1 MTPSIPAAVKH
12 DAAEIL
18 RHAASHVQTGWTQGV
33 TYNPVNRTCDI
44 LGAIA
49 LAAGCP
55 RAHIAVADNFTL
67 QWVPVARRPAAMLAY
82 ETIDGLL
89 GIDPVEWNDARKR
102 TKQQVINLL
111 NDAAAALEA
120 SVA

>member
-1 MTPSIPAAVKH
+1 MTPSIPVAVKR
-12 DAAEIL
+12 DAAQIL
-18 RHAASHVQTGWTQGV
+18 RHAASHVQAGWTQGV

-49 LAAGCP
+49 LAGGCS
-55 RAHIAVADNFTL
+55 RTHIGVADDVTL
-67 QWVPVARRPAAMLAY
+67 QWVPMARRPAAMLAY

-89 GIDPVEWNDARKR
+89 GVDPVEWNDARKR